1 MESIINAVI
10 TAIEKLLNVVNST
23 RKLLFL
29 ACLSLLLF
37 CGFLGYQLV
46 RSQEVISEIIS
57 PRIERVGGFCYQ
69 QRVRLDSRIV
79 AIQFPIPDYLIKQGV
94 TQNLSAL
101 VIKETPSPE
110 KFNALCKGLVDEILD
125 PGVELN
131 LLQSN
136 PQWRV
141 KLREFYENLDKPI
154 PKILKESELKK

>member
-1 MESIINAVI
+1 M
-10 TAIEKLLNVVNST
+10 
-23 RKLLFL
+23 
-29 ACLSLLLF
+29 
-37 CGFLGYQLV
+37 Q
-46 RSQEVISEIIS
+46 VISEIIS